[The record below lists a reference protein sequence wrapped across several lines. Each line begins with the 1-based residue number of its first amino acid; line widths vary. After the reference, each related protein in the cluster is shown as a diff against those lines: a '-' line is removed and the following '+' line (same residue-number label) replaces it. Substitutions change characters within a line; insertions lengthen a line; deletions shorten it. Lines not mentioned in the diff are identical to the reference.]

1 MQIKEYLHFLLMLIP
16 TLLLL
21 GAVALTVAIPE
32 KTASGDIAQP
42 PAAKD
47 QVTPSN

>member
-32 KTASGDIAQP
+32 KTPSGEVAK
-42 PAAKD
+42 PAATQD

>member
-21 GAVALTVAIPE
+21 GAVAVTVALP
-32 KTASGDIAQP
+32 TASDDAVR
-42 PAAKD
+42 PASVHDQAK
-47 QVTPSN
+47 PANSN

>member
-32 KTASGDIAQP
+32 RTAGGEITQ
-42 PAAKD
+42 PAAT
-47 QVTPSN
+47 QGQATP

>member
-21 GAVALTVAIPE
+21 GALAATVALPE
-32 KTASGDIAQP
+32 RAVSEQSAQP
-42 PAAKD
+42 AAAHEQVSPA
-47 QVTPSN
+47 N

>member
-1 MQIKEYLHFLLMLIP
+1 MQIKEYLHLLLMLIP

-32 KTASGDIAQP
+32 KTASGEVAQP
-42 PAAKD
+42 AATQD